1 MHVLVINCGSSTVKA
16 AIVDP
21 VTGARAASARVDRVG
36 GDAAELRLDAGAPEE
51 IPGATH
57 AQALEAFLPRL
68 LAAVGGAGTIAG
80 VGHRVVHGGERFVA
94 PTRVDAEVEA
104 AIQALVPLAPLHN
117 PANLEGIRAARA
129 LLPGVPHV
137 AVFDTAFHATL
148 PRRARTYALPERL
161 RERLPMARRFGF
173 HGTSHSWIAG
183 RVAEHLGADL
193 RDLRIITCHLGNGA
207 SVAAVEYGRS
217 VETSMGMTP
226 LEGLV
231 MGTRSGDVDPGLLV
245 ALLRDGGLTVD
256 DLDAA
261 LNRES
266 GLLGLSGTSRDM
278 RDLEGLA
285 AEGHEGARLAI
296 HAFTHRVRK
305 YIGAYAAI
313 MGGVDAVAVSGGIGE
328 HSALVRH
335 RVFQRL
341 GFLGARLDEERNR
354 AASVSREAPVAVVS
368 GATSRV
374 PLCVVATD
382 EEHAIAR
389 EVARLAGDLDRVRG
403 AGEAIPVAV
412 SARHVHLTDEAV
424 DVLFGPGHTL
434 TKRKAISQPG
444 QFVAHERLTLVGPKR
459 RLERVAVVGPT
470 RKACQVE
477 ISRTD
482 EFALGLDAPVRDSG
496 DVANSPGI
504 LLEGPAGRLE
514 LREGVI
520 CARRHIHMTPED
532 AARFGVA
539 DRDVVEVALDTEGR
553 DLVFG
558 DVLVRV
564 SPKYKLEMHIDT
576 DEANAAELT
585 TGDEG
590 VLAGLGSCAQL
601 RRRDVRF
608 DGVG

>member
-1 MHVLVINCGSSTVKA
+1 MNVLVINCGSSTVKA
-16 AIVDP
+16 DVVDP
-21 VTGARAASARVDRVG
+21 ASGARAATARVERVG
-36 GDAAELRLDAGAPEE
+36 GQAATVRFDGGEPVPV
-51 IPGATH
+51 PGRTH
-57 AQALEAFLPRL
+57 AEALEAVLPRL
-68 LAAVGGAGTIAG
+68 LAAVGDGEEVAG

-94 PTRVDAEVEA
+94 PTRVDEEVEA
-104 AIQALVPLAPLHN
+104 AIEALIPLAPLHN
-117 PANLEGIRAARA
+117 PANLAGIRAARG

-161 RERLPMARRFGF
+161 RERLPAARRFGF
-173 HGTSHSWIAG
+173 HGTSHAWIAS
-183 RVAEHLGADL
+183 RVAEHLGADV
-193 RDLRIITCHLGNGA
+193 RDLRVITCHLGNGA

-231 MGTRSGDVDPGLLV
+231 MGTRSGDVDPGLLL
-245 ALLRDGGLTVD
+245 ALQRDAGLSAEE
-256 DLDAA
+256 LDAA
-261 LNRES
+261 LNREA
-266 GLLGLSGTSRDM
+266 GLLGLSGASRDM
-278 RDLEGLA
+278 RDLERLA
-285 AEGHEGARLAI
+285 AEGHDGARLAI

-305 YIGAYAAI
+305 YIGAYAAV
-313 MGGVDAVAVSGGIGE
+313 MGGVDAIAVSAGIGE

-354 AASVSREAPVAVVS
+354 AATVSREAPVTVVS
-368 GATSRV
+368 DATSRV

-389 EVARLAGDLDRVRG
+389 EVFRLVGEQDRVRG
-403 AGEAIPVAV
+403 EGGAIPVAV

-424 DVLFGPGHTL
+424 EALFGAGHTL
-434 TKRKAISQPG
+434 TVRKPISQPG
-444 QFVAHERLTLVGPKR
+444 QFVAEERVTLVGPKR

-470 RKACQVE
+470 RRACQVE

-496 DVANSPGI
+496 DIGNSPGI

-514 LREGVI
+514 LGEGVI

-532 AARFGVA
+532 ARRFRVS
-539 DRDVVEVALDTEGR
+539 DRDVVEVALDTDGR

-585 TGDEG
+585 TGEEG
-590 VLAGLGSCAQL
+590 VLVTLGPCAQL

-608 DGVG
+608 DRVG